1 MNLYTIDTGYFKL
14 DGGAMFGVVPKVL
27 WNKTNPSDQ
36 NNLCPW
42 AMRSLLI
49 EDGNR
54 LILIDNGIGNKQDQK
69 FLKHYYLHGDCNLE
83 NSLRK
88 KGFGKEDITDVFLTH
103 LHFDHCGG
111 SVDWNK
117 DKTGFQMAFKNAKY
131 WSNKQ
136 HWNLATKPNNRE
148 KASFLKENILP
159 IEQSGH
165 LNFVENEG
173 QLFPNFST
181 LFVNGHTESQ
191 MIPHIQYK
199 GKTIV
204 FAADLLPST
213 GHIPLPYVMGYD
225 TKPLETL
232 IEKETFLNKAVD
244 NNYIIYLQHDNYNE
258 CCTLKRTEKGVRLDK
273 AFRLSDL

>member
-1 MNLYTIDTGYFKL
+1 M
-14 DGGAMFGVVPKVL
+14 
-27 WNKTNPSDQ
+27 
-36 NNLCPW
+36 
-42 AMRSLLI
+42 
-49 EDGNR
+49 
-54 LILIDNGIGNKQDQK
+54 
-69 FLKHYYLHGDCNLE
+69 
-83 NSLRK
+83 
-88 KGFGKEDITDVFLTH
+88 
-103 LHFDHCGG
+103 
-111 SVDWNK
+111 
-117 DKTGFQMAFKNAKY
+117 
-131 WSNKQ
+131 
-136 HWNLATKPNNRE
+136 
-148 KASFLKENILP
+148 P

-213 GHIPLPYVMGYD
+213 GHIPLPFVMGYD
-225 TKPLETL
+225 TKPLKTL
-232 IEKETFLNKAVD
+232 IEKEIFLNKAVD

-273 AFRLSDL
+273 TFRLSDL